1 MKIRSIKQF
10 IKNQQSFYSIMLF
23 IRSVIQKRNIKKAAR
38 IKGIK
43 INFSKYYIDF
53 IKSIYIVRVSNK
65 HFVYS
70 MDIINSYDYY
80 LNSVIPVNDYNNNLL
95 IDFSTSRY
103 HEVIGYEKQP
113 ILFPSLAEPIS
124 TTSQYIKFANLKNE
138 SVVIDL
144 GAYSGLTSMIF
155 KDYCKKGV
163 VIAIDADELNLKC
176 IESNFKLYKTIN
188 NDKIELL
195 SGAIWKDNH
204 GLSFSNEGNMGS
216 SAVSI
221 VGERGGSMKFVN
233 SFTLSDI
240 VDKFSLNRVDF
251 IKCDVEGAEAVIF
264 EDDNFFKIFKP
275 RIIVEPHYVNGIL
288 TTEIV
293 KNHLNKYGYKFN
305 LIEQHG
311 YDLPLLQCYFE

>member
-1 MKIRSIKQF
+1 MITIKQF
-10 IKNQQSFYSIMLF
+10 IKSQKHLYSVILK
-23 IRSVIQKRNIKKAAR
+23 IRSIIPKHNIKKAAKK
-38 IKGIK
+38 KGIK
-43 INFSKYYIDF
+43 INFYKYHIDF
-53 IKSIYIVRVSNK
+53 VKSINVVRVSNK

-70 MDIINSYDYY
+70 MDIINSYDYF
-80 LNSVIPVNDYNNNLL
+80 LNSVKPVNDYNNNLL
-95 IDFSTSRY
+95 IDFSTPRY
-103 HEVIGYEKQP
+103 HDVIGYEKQP

-124 TTSQYIKFANLKNE
+124 TTSQYIKFANLRND

-144 GAYSGLTSMIF
+144 GAYSGLTSMLF
-155 KDYCKKGV
+155 KDYCKEGV

-176 IESNFKLYKTIN
+176 IESNFKLYKTISSG
-188 NDKIELL
+188 KIELL
-195 SGAIWKDNH
+195 SGAIWKDNK
-204 GLSFSNEGNMGS
+204 GLNFSNEGNMGS

-221 VGERGGSMKFVN
+221 IGERGGSMKFVN

-275 RIIVEPHYVNGIL
+275 RIIVEPHFVNGIL

-305 LIEQHG
+305 LIEQYG